1 MMGSAENLEGVRGA
15 FSQSAL
21 PVGARPVV
29 GRFAPS
35 PTGRMHLGNVAAS
48 LLAWLSVRGQ
58 GGKLV
63 LRIEDLDD
71 RARSGPWAELLMD
84 DLRWLGLEWV
94 LCKCPCK

>member
-63 LRIEDLDD
+63 LRIEDLDVF
-71 RARSGPWAELLMD
+71 LLM
-84 DLRWLGLEWV
+84 REVLE
-94 LCKCPCK
+94 